1 MKHDDATRK
10 NDGFTL
16 LFFVPLSKTLW
27 TEWEFIHDVLHFI
40 CRFISFLVITI
51 ESYAGPSLRLVK
63 PIDIFETR
71 K

>member
-10 NDGFTL
+10 NDGF
-16 LFFVPLSKTLW
+16 LFFVPLLRHCGQNGSLITMYYTLY
-27 TEWEFIHDVLHFI
+27 VGLSV
-40 CRFISFLVITI
+40 CPVITI
-51 ESYAGPSLRLVK
+51 ESYADPSLRLVK